1 MRFNSPENVLQSIIY
16 HGLIPED
23 HVDGVRIKVEEANN
37 SLNIDQDTITEL
49 INEGILSYE
58 QIRDVLAADFEMEVV
73 SLPDLDLPP
82 ELIDTL
88 KAQDE
93 SSGLSLAERYSA
105 FPVYMD
111 GNNLYI
117 ALCDPTNIDATDDI
131 AQHHQMEIT
140 SYLVSADELDTF
152 IDRHYQGGAGVS
164 RDGKLGESLTPK
176 GLEEATLE
184 LEQTDLGLDN
194 LGDEDAG
201 PILKYVQNLI
211 TEGVSMRA
219 SDIHLEPLEKRFR
232 IRLRIDGVLQEIEDP
247 PKRLQPAIISRLKIQ
262 SGISIAEKRI
272 PQDGRI
278 QTDAGGK
285 QIDLRVSTVPTNFG
299 ESIVMRILDKESLS
313 IGLPQL
319 GFFSDDQEAFERM
332 INMPDGIFLVTGP
345 TGSGKSTTLYSAL
358 NVINKSDR
366 KIITV
371 EDPVEYQLKGINQV
385 QVQREVGMTFSAALR
400 SMLRQAPN
408 IIMVGE
414 IRDGE
419 TAEIAVNASLT
430 GHMVFST
437 LHTNDAPSAVSR
449 LVDIGLKPYLVSA
462 SLRGALAQRL
472 VRRICDNCKEAH
484 VPDQKD
490 LNSLGI
496 QRDQAAESVFMKGRG
511 CQKCRGTGFKGR
523 LGIFEIFRVEEEI
536 EQMIYENRN
545 LVELR
550 EKARDL
556 GMRTLRQDGI
566 RKVLAGQTTIEEVL
580 KATVA
585 ES

>member
-1 MRFNSPENVLQSIIY
+1 MRFTDPDNVLQSIVN

-23 HVDGVRIKVEEANN
+23 HVDGVRERVEENPET
-37 SLNIDQDTITEL
+37 LDTDQDTIVEL
-49 INEGILSYE
+49 INEGILNYE
-58 QIRDVLAADFEMEVV
+58 QIRDLLATDFSMEVV
-73 SLPDLDLPP
+73 SLPEMDLPP
-82 ELIDTL
+82 ELIETL
-88 KAQDE
+88 KVRDE
-93 SSGLSLAERYSA
+93 SSGQSLAERYSA

-111 GNNLYI
+111 GSDLYV
-117 ALCDPTNIDATDDI
+117 ALCDPMNMEATDDLG
-131 AQHHQMEIT
+131 QFVGMEIYP
-140 SYLVSADELDTF
+140 YLVAADELESF
-152 IDRHYQGGAGVS
+152 LDRHYKDGSHMTPDGSEGQGLS
-164 RDGKLGESLTPK
+164 
-176 GLEEATLE
+176 GLEESSLE
-184 LEQTDLGLDN
+184 LGSAELNLDN

-201 PILKYVQNLI
+201 PIVKYVQTLI
-211 TEGVSMRA
+211 TDAVNIGS

-232 IRLRIDGVLQEIEDP
+232 IRLRVDGVLQEVENP
-247 PKRLQPAIISRLKIQ
+247 PKRLQPAIVSRLKIQ

-278 QTDAGGK
+278 QTSVGGK
-285 QIDLRVSTVPTNFG
+285 PIDLRVSTVPTNFG
-299 ESIVMRILDKESLS
+299 ESIVMRILDKENLS

-319 GFFSDDQEAFERM
+319 GFFSDDQALFEKM

-358 NVINKSDR
+358 NVINKPDR

-484 VPDQKD
+484 DPDPRT

-496 QRDQAAESVFMKGRG
+496 QRDQAAEAVFMKGRG
-511 CQKCRGTGFKGR
+511 CPKCRNTGFKGR
-523 LGIFEIFRVEEEI
+523 MGIFEIFTIDEEI
-536 EQMIYENRN
+536 EQMIYENRTI
-545 LVELR
+545 VELR
-550 EKARDL
+550 KKAQDL
-556 GMRTLRQDGI
+556 GMRTLREDGI
-566 RKVLAGQTTIEEVL
+566 RKVLAGRTTAEEVL
-580 KATVA
+580 KATV
-585 ES
+585 SGH

>member
-1 MRFNSPENVLQSIIY
+1 MRFTDPDNVLQSIVN

-23 HVDGVRIKVEEANN
+23 HVDGVRERVEENPET
-37 SLNIDQDTITEL
+37 LDTDQDTIVEL
-49 INEGILSYE
+49 INEGILNYE
-58 QIRDVLAADFEMEVV
+58 QIRDLLATDFSMEVV
-73 SLPDLDLPP
+73 SLPEMDLPP
-82 ELIDTL
+82 ELIETL
-88 KAQDE
+88 KVRDE
-93 SSGLSLAERYSA
+93 SSGQSLAERYSA

-111 GNNLYI
+111 GSDLYV
-117 ALCDPTNIDATDDI
+117 ALCDPMNMEATDDLG
-131 AQHHQMEIT
+131 QFVGMEIYP
-140 SYLVSADELDTF
+140 YLVAADELESF
-152 IDRHYQGGAGVS
+152 LDRHYKDGSHMTPDGSEGQGLS
-164 RDGKLGESLTPK
+164 
-176 GLEEATLE
+176 GLEESSLE
-184 LEQTDLGLDN
+184 LGSAELNLDN

-201 PILKYVQNLI
+201 PIVKYVQTLI
-211 TEGVSMRA
+211 SDAVNIGS

-232 IRLRIDGVLQEIEDP
+232 IRLRVDGVLQEVDNP
-247 PKRLQPAIISRLKIQ
+247 PKRLQPAIVSRLKIQ

-278 QTDAGGK
+278 QTSVGGK
-285 QIDLRVSTVPTNFG
+285 PIDLRVSTVPTNFG

-319 GFFSDDQEAFERM
+319 GFFSDDQALFERM

-358 NVINKSDR
+358 NVINKPDR

-484 VPDQKD
+484 DPDPRT

-496 QRDQAAESVFMKGRG
+496 QRDQAAEAVFMKGRG
-511 CQKCRGTGFKGR
+511 CPKCRNTGFKGR
-523 LGIFEIFRVEEEI
+523 MGIFEIFTIDEEI
-536 EQMIYENRN
+536 EQMIYENRTI
-545 LVELR
+545 VELR
-550 EKARDL
+550 KKAQDL
-556 GMRTLRQDGI
+556 GMRTLREDGI
-566 RKVLAGQTTIEEVL
+566 RKVLAGRTTAEEVL
-580 KATVA
+580 KATV
-585 ES
+585 SGH

>member
-1 MRFNSPENVLQSIIY
+1 LQSIVN

-23 HVDGVRIKVEEANN
+23 HVEGVRERVEENPET
-37 SLNIDQDTITEL
+37 LDTDQDTIVEL
-49 INEGILSYE
+49 INEGILNYE
-58 QIRDVLAADFEMEVV
+58 QIRDLLATDFSMEVV
-73 SLPDLDLPP
+73 SLPEMDLPP
-82 ELIDTL
+82 ELIETL
-88 KAQDE
+88 KVRDE
-93 SSGLSLAERYSA
+93 SSGQSLAERYSA

-111 GNNLYI
+111 GSDLYV
-117 ALCDPTNIDATDDI
+117 ALCDPMNMEATDDLG
-131 AQHHQMEIT
+131 QFVGMEIYP
-140 SYLVSADELDTF
+140 YLVAADELESF
-152 IDRHYQGGAGVS
+152 LDRHYKDGSHMTPDGSEGQGLS
-164 RDGKLGESLTPK
+164 
-176 GLEEATLE
+176 GLEESSLE
-184 LEQTDLGLDN
+184 LGSAELNLDN

-201 PILKYVQNLI
+201 PIVKYVQTLI
-211 TEGVSMRA
+211 SDAVNIGS

-232 IRLRIDGVLQEIEDP
+232 IRLRVDGVLQEVDNP
-247 PKRLQPAIISRLKIQ
+247 PKRLQPAIVSRLKIQ

-278 QTDAGGK
+278 QTSVGGK
-285 QIDLRVSTVPTNFG
+285 PIDLRVSTVPTNFG

-319 GFFSDDQEAFERM
+319 GFFSDDQALFERM

-358 NVINKSDR
+358 NVINKPDR

-484 VPDQKD
+484 DPDPRT

-496 QRDQAAESVFMKGRG
+496 QRDQAAEAVFMKGRG
-511 CQKCRGTGFKGR
+511 CPKCRNTGFKGR
-523 LGIFEIFRVEEEI
+523 MGIFEIFTIDEEI
-536 EQMIYENRN
+536 EQMIYENRTI
-545 LVELR
+545 VELR
-550 EKARDL
+550 KKAQDL
-556 GMRTLRQDGI
+556 GMRTLREDGI
-566 RKVLAGQTTIEEVL
+566 RKVLAGRTTAEEVL
-580 KATVA
+580 KATV
-585 ES
+585 SGH

>member
-1 MRFNSPENVLQSIIY
+1 MRFTDPDNVLQSIVN

-23 HVDGVRIKVEEANN
+23 HVEGVRERVEENPET
-37 SLNIDQDTITEL
+37 LDTDQDTIVEL
-49 INEGILSYE
+49 INEGILNYE
-58 QIRDVLAADFEMEVV
+58 QIRDLLATDFSMEVV
-73 SLPDLDLPP
+73 SLPEMDLPP
-82 ELIDTL
+82 ELVETL
-88 KAQDE
+88 KVRDE
-93 SSGLSLAERYSA
+93 SSGQSLAERYSA

-111 GNNLYI
+111 GSDLYV
-117 ALCDPTNIDATDDI
+117 ALCDPMNMEATDDLG
-131 AQHHQMEIT
+131 QFVGMEIYP
-140 SYLVSADELDTF
+140 YLVAADELESF
-152 IDRHYQGGAGVS
+152 LDRHYKDGSHMTPDGSEGQGLS
-164 RDGKLGESLTPK
+164 
-176 GLEEATLE
+176 GLEESSLE
-184 LEQTDLGLDN
+184 LGSAELNLDN

-201 PILKYVQNLI
+201 PIVKYVQTLI
-211 TEGVSMRA
+211 TDAVNIGS

-232 IRLRIDGVLQEIEDP
+232 IRLRVDGVLQEVDNP
-247 PKRLQPAIISRLKIQ
+247 PKRLQPAIVSRLKIQ

-278 QTDAGGK
+278 QTSVGGK
-285 QIDLRVSTVPTNFG
+285 PIDLRVSTVPTNFG
-299 ESIVMRILDKESLS
+299 ESIVMRILDKENLS

-319 GFFSDDQEAFERM
+319 GFFSDDQALFEKM

-358 NVINKSDR
+358 NVINKPDR

-484 VPDQKD
+484 DPDPRT

-496 QRDQAAESVFMKGRG
+496 QRDQAAEAVFMKGRG
-511 CQKCRGTGFKGR
+511 CPKCRNTGFKGR
-523 LGIFEIFRVEEEI
+523 MGIFEIFTIDEEI
-536 EQMIYENRN
+536 EQMIYENRTI
-545 LVELR
+545 VELR
-550 EKARDL
+550 KKAQDL
-556 GMRTLRQDGI
+556 GMRTLREDGI
-566 RKVLAGQTTIEEVL
+566 RKVLAGRTTAEEVL
-580 KATVA
+580 KATV
-585 ES
+585 SGH

>member
-1 MRFNSPENVLQSIIY
+1 MRFTDPDNVLQSIVN

-23 HVDGVRIKVEEANN
+23 HVEGVRERVEENPET
-37 SLNIDQDTITEL
+37 LDTDQDTIVEL
-49 INEGILSYE
+49 INEGILNYE
-58 QIRDVLAADFEMEVV
+58 QIRDLLATDFSMEVV
-73 SLPDLDLPP
+73 SLPEMDLPP
-82 ELIDTL
+82 ELIETL
-88 KAQDE
+88 KVRDE
-93 SSGLSLAERYSA
+93 SSGQSLAERYSA

-111 GNNLYI
+111 GSDLYV
-117 ALCDPTNIDATDDI
+117 ALCDPMNMEATDDLG
-131 AQHHQMEIT
+131 QFVGMEIYP
-140 SYLVSADELDTF
+140 YLVAADELESF
-152 IDRHYQGGAGVS
+152 LDRHYKDGSHMTPDGNEGQGLS
-164 RDGKLGESLTPK
+164 
-176 GLEEATLE
+176 GLEESSLE
-184 LEQTDLGLDN
+184 LGSAELNLDN

-201 PILKYVQNLI
+201 PIVKYVQTLI
-211 TEGVSMRA
+211 SDAVNIGS

-232 IRLRIDGVLQEIEDP
+232 IRLRVDGVLQEVDNP
-247 PKRLQPAIISRLKIQ
+247 PKRLQPAIVSRLKIQ

-278 QTDAGGK
+278 QTSVGGK
-285 QIDLRVSTVPTNFG
+285 PIDLRVSTVPTNFG

-319 GFFSDDQEAFERM
+319 GFFSDDQALFERM

-358 NVINKSDR
+358 NVINKPDR

-484 VPDQKD
+484 DPDPRT

-496 QRDQAAESVFMKGRG
+496 QRDQAAEAVFMKGRG
-511 CQKCRGTGFKGR
+511 CPKCRNTGFKGR
-523 LGIFEIFRVEEEI
+523 MGIFEIFTIDEEI
-536 EQMIYENRN
+536 EQMIYENRTI
-545 LVELR
+545 VELR
-550 EKARDL
+550 KKAQDL
-556 GMRTLRQDGI
+556 GMRTLREDGI
-566 RKVLAGQTTIEEVL
+566 RKVLAGRTTAEEVL
-580 KATVA
+580 KATV
-585 ES
+585 SGH